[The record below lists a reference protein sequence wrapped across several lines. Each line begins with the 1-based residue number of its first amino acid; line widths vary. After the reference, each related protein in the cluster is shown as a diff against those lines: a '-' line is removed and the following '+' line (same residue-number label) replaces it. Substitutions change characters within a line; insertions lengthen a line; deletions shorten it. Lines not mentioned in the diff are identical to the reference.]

1 MKRTLSSAQTTV
13 PPETLTDPNGL
24 EENLPDPS
32 WIEESFPGTPS
43 EQTSSEPKL
52 LNRSAID
59 SSTLIPVDLNGSC
72 DVKDQHSAP
81 EKSDRSTSAT
91 STATSATNNDEIE
104 ALEKFP
110 LSAGTEVPFKLD
122 LCYDFGQDI
131 ELSKEKIFKTVE
143 KAALNDDVYA
153 QASLAM
159 MYESGLGIEV
169 DKAKAFEWYHKAADQ
184 GDVFAQFKLG
194 EMYRTGEGVAVDKV
208 KAVEWYHK
216 AADQGNLDAQFRL
229 AELYQKGEGV
239 EIDDAK
245 AFEWYQKAARQ
256 GDTNSQEELTEAYR
270 NGVGVAKNLQL
281 ATYWMLKPYVS
292 TASFNYESIELL
304 DYVPAAL
311 LKFPDLRSIN
321 LIHFHGLGRDEEI
334 ASIAKFIRTNSSIK
348 SLNLSFQNRLSD
360 DQVGELYARLDC
372 CNTR

>member
-43 EQTSSEPKL
+43 EQTSYEPKL

-59 SSTLIPVDLNGSC
+59 SSTLIPVELNDSC

-143 KAALNDDVYA
+143 KAALNDDVYS
-153 QASLAM
+153 QTSLAM
-159 MYESGLGIEV
+159 MG
-169 DKAKAFEWYHKAADQ
+169 AASYRWQ
-184 GDVFAQFKLG
+184 LG
-194 EMYRTGEGVAVDKV
+194 EFK
-208 KAVEWYHK
+208 
-216 AADQGNLDAQFRL
+216 FRL
-229 AELYQKGEGV
+229 PA
-239 EIDDAK
+239 
-245 AFEWYQKAARQ
+245 
-256 GDTNSQEELTEAYR
+256 SQLVLLGSPLNT
-270 NGVGVAKNLQL
+270 
-281 ATYWMLKPYVS
+281 LKPS
-292 TASFNYESIELL
+292 GEMRLTASSLT
-304 DYVPAAL
+304 
-311 LKFPDLRSIN
+311 LKPKPE
-321 LIHFHGLGRDEEI
+321 HFC
-334 ASIAKFIRTNSSIK
+334 S
-348 SLNLSFQNRLSD
+348 
-360 DQVGELYARLDC
+360 
-372 CNTR
+372 